1 MLGKMSGQ
9 GGPAT
14 KPPVVMIGLYLIGL
28 PANAAENQLKA
39 GA

>member
-14 KPPVVMIGLYLIGL
+14 KLLVVMIGPFLIGL
-28 PANAAENQLKA
+28 PANAAEIQLKA